1 MIIGRDLISE
11 LGMTFCFDTLLM
23 EWDNA
28 TTPMIDP
35 CMFCEELIDDLEHE
49 ILYMH
54 DPDTTEAEEIHA
66 ILGAKYCSADLQT
79 ITQECS
85 ELDKEEQQKLLA
97 LLQKFEHLF
106 DGTVGTWHT
115 EPVDIE
121 LKEPDAKPYHA
132 KP

>member
-11 LGMTFCFDTLLM
+11 LGMTFHLVTLMM

-28 TTPMIDP
+28 TTPMVDP
-35 CMFCEELIDDLEHE
+35 CMFCDELIDDLEHE

-54 DPDTTEAEEIHA
+54 DPNTMEAERIQA
-66 ILGAKYCSADLQT
+66 FLDAKYCPADLQT

-97 LLQKFEHLF
+97 LLQKLNICSMEQ
-106 DGTVGTWHT
+106 
-115 EPVDIE
+115 
-121 LKEPDAKPYHA
+121 
-132 KP
+132 